1 MFFHLVTSLMMNHT
15 QNFCCRVEKNLPLF
29 LYQAKN
35 LPNDSI
41 HTKGHHYQ
49 FDAKS
54 HSKFLSLSHTRGK
67 TKKNL
72 PLFLYQAK
80 NLPNGSIHTKGHH
93 YQFVCGKKYN
103 NY

>member
-1 MFFHLVTSLMMNHT
+1 MFFHLVTNLMMNHT
-15 QNFCCRVEKNLPLF
+15 QNFCRYPTLVARRKKNLPLF

-49 FDAKS
+49 F
-54 HSKFLSLSHTRGK
+54 
-67 TKKNL
+67 
-72 PLFLYQAK
+72 
-80 NLPNGSIHTKGHH
+80 
-93 YQFVCGKKYN
+93 VCGKKYN

>member
-1 MFFHLVTSLMMNHT
+1 MMNHT
-15 QNFCCRVEKNLPLF
+15 QNFCRYPTLVARRKKNLPLF

-49 FDAKS
+49 F
-54 HSKFLSLSHTRGK
+54 
-67 TKKNL
+67 
-72 PLFLYQAK
+72 
-80 NLPNGSIHTKGHH
+80 
-93 YQFVCGKKYN
+93 VCGKKYN